1 MDLSL
6 ILLLL
11 FFLCGF
17 LVCCLVVLVCFVYNI
32 KIDMKKLLKCVDG
45 LCCGNKD
52 KYQSNIGNNVAIS
65 GSEINKLRDFFVTK
79 VSNNE

>member
-6 ILLLL
+6 VTSFL

-17 LVCCLVVLVCFVYNI
+17 LVCCLLVLMCFVYNI
-32 KIDMKKLLKCVDG
+32 KTDMKKLLNCFNG
-45 LCCGNKD
+45 LCGNKD
-52 KYQSNIGNNVAIS
+52 KYQSNIGSNIAIS
-65 GSEINKLRDFFVTK
+65 GHDINKLRDFFVPK

>member
-32 KIDMKKLLKCVDG
+32 KTDMKKLLKCVNG
-45 LCCGNKD
+45 LCGDNKY
-52 KYQSNIGNNVAIS
+52 KFKSEIGSNIAIS
-65 GSEINKLRDFFVTK
+65 GSDINKLRDFFIPK
-79 VSNNE
+79 VNNNE

>member
-6 ILLLL
+6 VMSFL

-17 LVCCLVVLVCFVYNI
+17 LVCCLLVLMCFVYNI
-32 KIDMKKLLKCVDG
+32 KTDMKKLLKCVDG
-45 LCCGNKD
+45 LCFDNKIKIKSD
-52 KYQSNIGNNVAIS
+52 IGRNISIS
-65 GSEINKLRDFFVTK
+65 GSDINKLRDFFIPK

>member
-32 KIDMKKLLKCVDG
+32 KTYMKKLLKCVNG
-45 LCCGNKD
+45 LCGDNKIKIKSD
-52 KYQSNIGNNVAIS
+52 IGSNISIS
-65 GSEINKLRDFFVTK
+65 GSDINKLRDFLIPK
-79 VSNNE
+79 VNSNE

>member
-6 ILLLL
+6 VLLLL

-32 KIDMKKLLKCVDG
+32 KTDMKKLLKCVDG
-45 LCCGNKD
+45 LCGDNKIKIKSD
-52 KYQSNIGNNVAIS
+52 IGSNISIS
-65 GSEINKLRDFFVTK
+65 GSDINKLRDFFIPK
-79 VSNNE
+79 VNTNE